1 MVEKPLNS
9 AEGFFETKAN
19 SNHPKMFL
27 NSSTVE
33 KKSSSRDSSFHFL
46 FRQQLMPVKQNFN

>member
-33 KKSSSRDSSFHFL
+33 KKSSSRDSSIHFL
-46 FRQQLMPVKQNFN
+46 FRQQLMSVK